1 VSADSVRLAQA
12 KQQQI
17 LVLEEYLNLY
27 KQRLLEVEAALRAL
41 NKAKETGEE
50 SAYEILGANILVKRN
65 INELID
71 ELHQEKD
78 MLSKRIRSIEEQL
91 VQLRKEL
98 RELVSR
104 KPEGG

>member
-1 VSADSVRLAQA
+1 MSADSVRLAQA

-41 NKAKETGEE
+41 NKAKEAGEE

-71 ELHQEKD
+71 ELNQEKD